1 VAIAFVLT
9 NPDTWRALTEEC
21 GLSQP
26 KALALTTAT
35 LDATLFGHQPG

>member
-9 NPDTWRALTEEC
+9 NPDTWRALTQES

-26 KALALTTAT
+26 KAIALTTTT
-35 LDATLFGHQPG
+35 LDAALFGHQPG